1 MNDMVKKD
9 TTEVPE
15 ISYNKEQMDMIKNMY
30 AKNATDDELKLLMYM
45 SRKYSLDILTRE
57 IWCVKFA
64 GQPAQIYAGR
74 DGFLEVAHRSGKL
87 DGMESGTK
95 NVGGELVGWCNVYR
109 KDMSH
114 PIAIEVPFEE
124 YNTGMALW
132 KTKPRTMIQ
141 KVAESQALRRAF
153 RISGIYSPEEMGQ
166 WEEENKNPDYEPPK
180 TSIAANNAPK
190 AKSKAKPKAKVK
202 AKVKEEVQELDVDT
216 YIVDFGKHKGK
227 KMVDVPSSYLE
238 WLIEESKKTTYKTTK
253 QGYPMQNWIS
263 FLETCLAVHNAQ
275 KEEPADAEDVQYD
288 TISEQEQ
295 EDIERNVQ

>member
-1 MNDMVKKD
+1 MNDLVKKD

-15 ISYNKEQMDMIKNMY
+15 ISYNKEQVDMIKNMY

-64 GQPAQIYAGR
+64 EQPAQIYAGR
-74 DGFLEVAHRSGKL
+74 DGFLEVAHRSGKF

-95 NVGGELVGWCNVYR
+95 KVGGELVGWCNVYR

-124 YNTGMALW
+124 YDTGKALW
-132 KTKPRTMIQ
+132 RTKPRTMIQ

-166 WEEENKNPDYEPPK
+166 WEEENKDPDYKPPK
-180 TSIAANNAPK
+180 TSIATNNANAAPK
-190 AKSKAKPKAKVK
+190 VKPKPQAKQQPKGK
-202 AKVKEEVQELDVDT
+202 AQELDVDT
-216 YIVDFGKHKGK
+216 YIVDFGKHKGE
-227 KMVDVPSSYLE
+227 KMIDLPSSYLE
-238 WLIEESKKTTYKTTK
+238 WLIGEAKKSTYKTTK
-253 QGYPMQNWIS
+253 QGYPMQDWIN
-263 FLETCLAVHNAQ
+263 FMETCLKVHNAE
-275 KEEPADAEDVQYD
+275 KETPEDAEDVQYD

-295 EDIERNVQ
+295 EDIERNV